1 MGAAAAEFSGFVPR
15 SGSWGVSLARPGY
28 TVRLNWNYRARAR
41 QAQIAA
47 GRGIPENTYD
57 WGNEFLTLDAS
68 AEYQLFKRVNLFAT
82 VRNLTNAPQDRETAN
97 PSTPAHARLRQT
109 NDYDSLWT
117 VGVKSSF

>member
-1 MGAAAAEFSGFVPR
+1 MQF
-15 SGSWGVSLARPGY
+15 ARALY
-28 TVRLNWNYRARAR
+28 TVRLNWNYRSRAR

-47 GRGIPENTYD
+47 GRGILENTYD

-97 PSTPAHARLRQT
+97 PFTPAHARLRQT

-117 VGVKSSF
+117 LGVKSSF